1 MEIIVRSLARSVHYS
16 TGVWISPVSPNVTTH
31 SLGEMHLN
39 INAMRVISLRKMIH
53 AASVSLIF
61 SSFLSMCVCDLKARR
76 DLSSGAL
83 EIATRVP
90 ARVAIRRLSDP

>member
-1 MEIIVRSLARSVHYS
+1 VHYS

-39 INAMRVISLRKMIH
+39 TNAARDIASENDSRCALRQFHLFFLYSFHLYMR
-53 AASVSLIF
+53 
-61 SSFLSMCVCDLKARR
+61 DLKVRR